1 MIKHYILIGFLLIM
15 PKIYAQEAYH
25 QVEGFYNLSGF
36 EMASGIYLLEDQT
49 FYYFASFGA
58 VDFKVSGHY
67 TLQKQGTLRLQP
79 HKASIQ
85 EFNVYGFESK
95 VHQDSIVVK
104 YIKPINSSIE
114 NLSISHNKTVF
125 PKFTP
130 GKNTVSVTVKTPGTG
145 LLTIDYQK
153 DNQMSRDFSIHLT
166 PNVNELWIIHNYY
179 AEMTRQLSQTFFKI
193 EKDAL
198 IDDKQKAHQRQLIDQ
213 ETRKKIK
220 VFIEKQNQSII
231 KKNDQTIYRLNVD

>member
-1 MIKHYILIGFLLIM
+1 M

-36 EMASGIYLLEDQT
+36 ETASGIYLLDDQT

-67 TLQKQGTLRLQP
+67 TLQKQGALRLQP
-79 HKASIQ
+79 HKASMQ
-85 EFNVYGFESK
+85 EFYVYGFESK
-95 VHQDSIVVK
+95 VHRDSLVVK

-114 NLSISHNKTVF
+114 NLRISHNKTVF

-130 GKNTVSVTVKTPGTG
+130 EKHTVSVTIEIPDTG

-153 DNQMSRDFSIHLT
+153 DNQMSRDFSIHLI

-179 AEMTRQLSQTFFKI
+179 AEMTRQLSKTLFTV
-193 EKDAL
+193 EKDVL
-198 IDDKQKAHQRQLIDQ
+198 IDEKQKAHQRQLIDQ
-213 ETRKKIK
+213 KTRNKIK
-220 VFIEKQNQSII
+220 GFMEKQNQKII
-231 KKNDQTIYRLNVD
+231 RKNNQTIYRLNVD